1 MMLTE
6 DLPKYK
12 HRPFQCGD
20 FVRVISAPDK
30 GEFPFQNEMRERHLG
45 QIGQVQSLFQPESNL
60 LHLLMDDGYYVM
72 YEEDGV
78 EATGLP
84 KGHLKMTLTVIPFP
98 QWDDPEPW
106 PEID

>member
-20 FVRVISAPDK
+20 FVKVISADT
-30 GEFPFQNEMRERHLG
+30 GGLIHSSAEYMRKKHLG
-45 QIGQVQSLFQPESNL
+45 EIGQVADLGMPE
-60 LHLLMDDGYYVM
+60 HDFCTVLMDDGYYVM
-72 YEEDGV
+72 YEEDEV

-84 KGHLKMTLTVIPFP
+84 KGHLKMTLTVVPFP
-98 QWDDPEPW
+98 KRDDPEPCLK
-106 PEID
+106 